1 MPIFNNKV
9 VQKHLDN
16 ISVIPDDDLNIVRS
30 WVEQINNGSLAKQT
44 EVAIHAPFT
53 HQIMVKLLGYAP
65 FGETDQWTISREYGV
80 AAGAVD
86 LALGHFSADKSSD
99 IVVAPFELKGAK
111 TKDLDAIMSGRH
123 KTPVQQ
129 AWEYA
134 RDIKGAQWVLVSNYI
149 ELRLYAVS
157 ETSLLYE
164 KFLFQDL
171 LDVTEYAKFKLLL
184 CPENLLGG
192 KTQRILKESLE
203 AEKEISNRLY
213 DDYKH
218 LRESMLLLLIAD
230 NPEQTPENLISP
242 AQKLLDR
249 VLFVAFAEDKGL
261 IPNTTIKKAFEH
273 SDPYNPRPIY
283 HNFIGLF
290 NAIDKGNKSLDI
302 PAYNGGLFAHDD
314 FLDQL
319 VVSDSLCEGFKNLAE
334 YDFDSEVSVTVLGHI
349 FEQSIADLEELSE
362 VIHTGGL
369 PKVSAKAKTTAVT
382 GKRKKHGVV
391 YTPDNITRFI
401 VVNTLGTH
409 IDQQFEKLFSE
420 YGQYKADESI
430 QWKKGKQTELRFWYA
445 WQERLQQIKV
455 VDPACGSGAFLV
467 AAFDYLYAEYEK
479 TNHQIAE
486 LTGQHSVLD
495 LNKEIL
501 NNNLYGVDIN
511 EESIEISKLSLWL
524 KTAER
529 GKPLESLDANFIAG
543 NSLGFSEPAP
553 GSTFVWQKAFES
565 IFEQG
570 GFDVVLGNPP
580 YVRQEL
586 LGEIKP
592 WLEKNYSVY
601 HGVLDLYGYFFELG
615 NKLLKA
621 EGRMAY
627 ISSATFFKTGS
638 GESLRKYLSSESTL
652 EKIIDFGDVQVFE
665 GVTTYPAILV
675 LQNKKPSAN
684 NKVQILTI
692 KEKVPENLI
701 LFFESEK
708 GFMPQLQMN
717 MASWKLEDERSYK
730 LKIKLLNNHK
740 CLADINLAPQ
750 YGIKTGYNDAFVIG
764 SEAKNQLIKE
774 SSSSKEIIKPF
785 LEGKNLKRWH
795 IDYKDK
801 WIIFVPWHFPLHECD
816 EVTGCSVE
824 AEAMFKMGY
833 PAVYKWLTSHKEK
846 LSARNKAETNIR
858 YEWYAL
864 QRWASSYYKDFEK
877 PKIIYNRFMSE
888 PLLWMDTENYYL
900 NNALNIIPN
909 ASYFVL
915 GVLSSK
921 CCWFLMKSLGSPMS
935 GGFYQIHGHVM
946 EKMPIPQKPKSE
958 KISALAQSTQS
969 KTETRYQ
976 CEQNFARRLTDLCPE
991 DQIFKL
997 NKKLQNWWL
1006 LDFAELQ
1013 KELKKSFK
1021 ASISLA
1027 ERNDWQDYFE
1037 SEQQKRTELN
1047 NEIAVLEN
1055 ELNQQVYALFKL
1067 NAKEI
1072 ALIESE
1078 VK

>member
-9 VQKHLDN
+9 VQKYLDN
-16 ISVIPDDDLNIVRS
+16 ISVIPDDDLNIIRS

-157 ETSLLYE
+157 ETSLVYE

-230 NPEQTPENLISP
+230 NPEQAPENLISP

-261 IPNTTIKKAFEH
+261 IPDTTIKKAFEH

-369 PKVSAKAKTTAVT
+369 PKVSTKAKITAVT

-420 YGQYKADESI
+420 YGKYKADESI

-543 NSLGFSEPAP
+543 NSLGFNEAAP

-592 WLEKNYSVY
+592 WLEQNYSVY

-638 GESLRKYLSSESTL
+638 GESLRKYLSSEITL

-675 LQNKKPSAN
+675 LQNVKPSGDH
-684 NKVQILTI
+684 KIQILSV
-692 KEKVPENLI
+692 KDKLPENMQMT
-701 LFFESEK
+701 FDQEK
-708 GFMPQLQMN
+708 GQMAQAQLGHR
-717 MASWKLEDERSYK
+717 SWQLEDESLYALRKK
-730 LKIKLLNNHK
+730 LTEGYSTLKKIYGSPYRGVLTGLNE
-740 CLADINLAPQ
+740 
-750 YGIKTGYNDAFVIG
+750 AFVID
-764 SEAKNQLIKE
+764 KRTRDTIIKQD
-774 SSSSKEIIKPF
+774 SMSADILKPF
-785 LEGKNLKRWH
+785 LEGKDLKRWH
-795 IDYKDK
+795 CQSRSLWLIAMPKFWTRGK
-801 WIIFVPWHFPLHECD
+801 LGKSKD
-816 EVTGCSVE
+816 EVI
-824 AEAMFKMGY
+824 AEDDA
-833 PAVYKWLTSHKEK
+833 W
-846 LSARNKAETNIR
+846 
-858 YEWYAL
+858 
-864 QRWASSYYKDFEK
+864 
-877 PKIIYNRFMSE
+877 
-888 PLLWMDTENYYL
+888 
-900 NNALNIIPN
+900 
-909 ASYFVL
+909 
-915 GVLSSK
+915 
-921 CCWFLMKSLGSPMS
+921 CWFS
-935 GGFYQIHGHVM
+935 
-946 EKMPIPQKPKSE
+946 
-958 KISALAQSTQS
+958 
-969 KTETRYQ
+969 
-976 CEQNFARRLTDLCPE
+976 QN
-991 DQIFKL
+991 
-997 NKKLQNWWL
+997 
-1006 LDFAELQ
+1006 
-1013 KELKKSFK
+1013 
-1021 ASISLA
+1021 
-1027 ERNDWQDYFE
+1027 
-1037 SEQQKRTELN
+1037 
-1047 NEIAVLEN
+1047 
-1055 ELNQQVYALFKL
+1055 
-1067 NAKEI
+1067 
-1072 ALIESE
+1072 
-1078 VK
+1078 

>member
-16 ISVIPDDDLNIVRS
+16 ISVIPDDDLNIIRS

-65 FGETDQWTISREYGV
+65 YGETDQWTISREYGV

-86 LALGHFSADKSSD
+86 LALGHFSADKSGD
-99 IVVAPFELKGAK
+99 IVAAPFELKGAK

-157 ETSLLYE
+157 ETSLVYE

-230 NPEQTPENLISP
+230 NPEHAPENLIAP

-261 IPNTTIKKAFEH
+261 IPDTTIKKAFEH

-319 VVSDSLCEGFKNLAE
+319 VVSDSLCEGFKNIAE

-369 PKVSAKAKTTAVT
+369 PKVSAKAKTTAVS

-409 IDQQFEKLFSE
+409 IDQQFEKLFGE
-420 YGQYKADESI
+420 YGQYKSDESI

-511 EESIEISKLSLWL
+511 EESIEITKLSLWL

-543 NSLGFSEPAP
+543 NSLGFNTPAP
-553 GSTFVWQKAFES
+553 GSTFVWQQAFES

-592 WLEKNYSVY
+592 WLEQNYSVY

-615 NKLLKA
+615 SKLLKA

-638 GESLRKYLSSESTL
+638 GENLRKYLSSEITL

-675 LQNKKPSAN
+675 LRKVKPGCGHKLEILSVKNK
-684 NKVQILTI
+684 L
-692 KEKVPENLI
+692 PENMQMT
-701 LFFESEK
+701 FDQEK
-708 GFMPQLQMN
+708 GQMAQAQLGQR
-717 MASWKLEDERSYK
+717 SWQLEDERFYALRKK
-730 LKIKLLNNHK
+730 LTEDYSTLKQIYGSPYRGILTGLNE
-740 CLADINLAPQ
+740 
-750 YGIKTGYNDAFVIG
+750 AFVIDKQTRDTIVKQDPK
-764 SEAKNQLIKE
+764 SADIL
-774 SSSSKEIIKPF
+774 KPF
-785 LEGKNLKRWH
+785 LEGKDLKRWH
-795 IDYKDK
+795 CQSRDLWLIAMPKFWTRGELGK
-801 WIIFVPWHFPLHECD
+801 SKD
-816 EVTGCSVE
+816 EVIEEDDAWCWFSQN
-824 AEAMFKMGY
+824 Y
-833 PAVYKWLTSHKEK
+833 PALATYLTPFEIKGKKRGDKGEFWWELRSCAYYQEFEKTKIIYGHFQNEPLFSFDNDKYYTNNKCYISSTGDRYLLGLLCSNVLFFYFTSITTMVRGGFYEATTQNIEK
-846 LSARNKAETNIR
+846 LPIP
-858 YEWYAL
+858 
-864 QRWASSYYKDFEK
+864 EK
-877 PKIIYNRFMSE
+877 PKN
-888 PLLWMDTENYYL
+888 
-900 NNALNIIPN
+900 
-909 ASYFVL
+909 
-915 GVLSSK
+915 
-921 CCWFLMKSLGSPMS
+921 
-935 GGFYQIHGHVM
+935 
-946 EKMPIPQKPKSE
+946 E
-958 KISALAQSTQS
+958 KISAIAESTQT

-976 CEQNFARRLTDLCPE
+976 CEQNFVRRLADLCPE
-991 DQIFKL
+991 GQIFKL

-1021 ASISLA
+1021 TSILLA

-1047 NEIAVLEN
+1047 NEIVVLEN

-1078 VK
+1078 A